1 VKLAS
6 GVTSDSS
13 TPSLSTIISF
23 TLVAMS
29 DIIINFN

>member
-6 GVTSDSS
+6 GFTSDAS